1 MGAGR
6 LASADPSDRP
16 VSDRFQTHLTSSRPP
31 DASLK
36 AVRTALPTGLRT
48 GLRTALR
55 AALHASLRTGLRSAP
70 MDEMQTIYR
79 LSPTRFAAMA
89 KIPLSTVYDYV
100 RQGKISH
107 IRKRSTSVGIS

>member
-1 MGAGR
+1 
-6 LASADPSDRP
+6 
-16 VSDRFQTHLTSSRPP
+16 
-31 DASLK
+31 
-36 AVRTALPTGLRT
+36 
-48 GLRTALR
+48 
-55 AALHASLRTGLRSAP
+55 

-107 IRKRSTSVGIS
+107 IQKRSTSDGVS